1 MRKALTIGGALIA
14 TYLVVYYW
22 TGSGT
27 VITDSANGASNVI
40 KAFQG
45 RG

>member
-1 MRKALTIGGALIA
+1 VRTALKYGTIMIL
-14 TYLVVYYW
+14 TYLVVAYA

-27 VITDSANGASNVI
+27 VIDKATAGGSNVI

-45 RG
+45 R